1 MGATSLAVREAQA
14 SRDTS
19 WEPMLRLLIE
29 QERAG
34 QPLAADIAASLLKR
48 RPCKEHERLLALA
61 LGQRGTLILP
71 DHPRRPRATGARPS
85 CKARGVIL
93 EGHRVGPRKARHEGD
108 GYRRNYLAL
117 VAPGV
122 AVRFVSRWIRDPG
135 TIAYVQGYL
144 QAPTKQLDLLPGS
157 VFHVFEPFGRDL
169 LAVRLDSA
177 RSLLGCGL
185 PDSMN
190 CRDCDGWGTV
200 REGEASRRTCMA
212 CGGRGRNP
220 RSFASQDEHGNWI
233 PPKGSP

>member
-93 EGHRVGPRKARHEGD
+93 EFSIESNSTELADELKKIGLSTLVGEIRWGRPKSQGC
-108 GYRRNYLAL
+108 YLH
-117 VAPGV
+117 GV
-122 AVRFVSRWIRDPG
+122 ALQNLTETQSQEIQRLLRSVVTSRALKKTG
-135 TIAYVQGYL
+135 
-144 QAPTKQLDLLPGS
+144 
-157 VFHVFEPFGRDL
+157 
-169 LAVRLDSA
+169 
-177 RSLLGCGL
+177 
-185 PDSMN
+185 
-190 CRDCDGWGTV
+190 
-200 REGEASRRTCMA
+200 
-212 CGGRGRNP
+212 
-220 RSFASQDEHGNWI
+220 
-233 PPKGSP
+233 